1 MTLAPMSLAVVDE
14 RVAAGRGARR
24 MTPLAPSPPE
34 GGEGWGEGRSRREV
48 LQLLAGLPL
57 VQTDPHVRAL
67 EAAVDKAGG
76 PPAVD
81 RGGRV
86 LLKVNTNSGDPA
98 PYSTSPVVVAWFAR
112 HYVSRGVRVVV
123 GDRSFWGDRD
133 TRGNL
138 ERNGIAPAARRA
150 GAEVAAFETSETD
163 WLALAPRL
171 LPSWVPPVRVPR
183 LAFEADQLINLA
195 CAKTHFITGVTLGL
209 KNMLGLVCADDRM
222 REGNLRTHDRSRIH
236 QQIAELHRAL
246 PVAFTVIDGFD
257 ALVTGGPT
265 PGSGEPPTIVRTGV
279 VLASRDAHA
288 VEAEGRALLALHR

>member
-1 MTLAPMSLAVVDE
+1 M
-14 RVAAGRGARR
+14 
-24 MTPLAPSPPE
+24 
-34 GGEGWGEGRSRREV
+34 
-48 LQLLAGLPL
+48 Q
-57 VQTDPHVRAL
+57 
-67 EAAVDKAGG
+67 KAGG
-76 PPAVD
+76 LTDVR
-81 RGGRV
+81 RGGCV

-112 HYVSRGVRVVV
+112 HYVARGVSVVV

-150 GAEVAAFETSETD
+150 GAEVVAFETGDTD
-163 WLALAPRL
+163 WLELDPRL
-171 LPSWVPPVRVPR
+171 VPSWVPPVRVPR

-209 KNMLGLVCADDRM
+209 KNMLGLVCADDRK
-222 REGNLRTHDRSRIH
+222 REGNLRTHDPSRIH

-265 PGSGEPPTIVRTGV
+265 PASGDPPTIVRTGV

-288 VEAEGRALLALHR
+288 VEAAGRALLELHRRR